1 VVTRQVRLRPVPL
14 LLGVLVAV
22 SAACTAGTGDDAG
35 STTAPT
41 APPAASAT
49 PVSTDATAASP
60 TATVPAST
68 STTTA
73 TTTVPG
79 ATTTAAAATTT
90 TTDEPGTTTTTTT
103 PVTTAIPVDGTTVE
117 LGRSIEGRPILV
129 HRRGTPGGVAVLVVG
144 VIHGDEDAGA
154 AIVDRLLRDPVPDGV
169 DLWVVPSMNPDGQ
182 AAQRRHNAAGVDLN
196 RNFPERWGPIAAPGD
211 WQYAGPAPASEPET
225 RAMLGLTALVAP
237 DLVLWYH
244 QDLFRISPATGL
256 DGEVRARYGELTGLP
271 LLEVSGGTYTG
282 TASIWSRSITAPDGV
297 GFTVE
302 LGPDLS
308 DEDASRHAAAVF
320 AVAAEF
326 FGR

>member
-1 VVTRQVRLRPVPL
+1 
-14 LLGVLVAV
+14 
-22 SAACTAGTGDDAG
+22 
-35 STTAPT
+35 
-41 APPAASAT
+41 
-49 PVSTDATAASP
+49 
-60 TATVPAST
+60 
-68 STTTA
+68 
-73 TTTVPG
+73 
-79 ATTTAAAATTT
+79 
-90 TTDEPGTTTTTTT
+90 
-103 PVTTAIPVDGTTVE
+103 VDGTTVE

-256 DGEVRARYGELTGLP
+256 DGEVRARYAELTGLP

-302 LGPDLS
+302 LGSDLS